1 MDIEIGDSV
10 LLRWKL
16 VCLLYHKIKKI
27 SPPGKNDR
35 FACYLFKRLTFPK
48 LGVHLL
54 EFNSLYVQLSFG
66 FLYAPL

>member
-27 SPPGKNDR
+27 SPPGKMIDLL
-35 FACYLFKRLTFPK
+35 ATFLK
-48 LGVHLL
+48 D
-54 EFNSLYVQLSFG
+54 
-66 FLYAPL
+66 